1 MQTLVRGPVMADV
14 AAFELTEVEKARL
27 MRPEIGGVILF
38 RRNFESVAQ
47 LKALVAEIKAL
58 RTPEL
63 VIAVDHEGGRVQ
75 RFIQG
80 FTRLPAMAVLN
91 GVWQTQGKE
100 AALLRPRKSVGY
112 WRLSCVRVAL
122 ICRLPLCW
130 IWIGTSVRSSAIAVS
145 LPMRKR

>member
-14 AAFELTEVEKARL
+14 AAFELTDVEKARL

-63 VIAVDHEGGRVQ
+63 IIAVDHEGGRVQ

-91 GVWQTQGKE
+91 VVWQSQG
-100 AALLRPRKSVGY
+100 
-112 WRLSCVRVAL
+112 
-122 ICRLPLCW
+122 
-130 IWIGTSVRSSAIAVS
+130 
-145 LPMRKR
+145 

>member
-14 AAFELTEVEKARL
+14 AAFELTDVEKARL

-63 VIAVDHEGGRVQ
+63 IIAVDHEGAVYSVS
-75 RFIQG
+75 FKA
-80 FTRLPAMAVLN
+80 LPVC
-91 GVWQTQGKE
+91 
-100 AALLRPRKSVGY
+100 LRWLY
-112 WRLSCVRVAL
+112 
-122 ICRLPLCW
+122 
-130 IWIGTSVRSSAIAVS
+130 
-145 LPMRKR
+145 